1 MSRAP
6 IIVDFKNI
14 RVIRF
19 NTLLLQYNMYHCTVL
34 RPILHP
40 CRETHN
46 RRSSTREVKGPERAY
61 RVALHHS
68 SFRKNT
74 RTHLIYRY
82 IQHTSLLIVGY
93 LSKEQATV
101 LRSSLLIR

>member
-1 MSRAP
+1 VSRAP
-6 IIVDFKNI
+6 IIIGDFKNI
-14 RVIRF
+14 RLIRF
-19 NTLLLQYNMYHCTVL
+19 NTLQYVSLYRL
-34 RPILHP
+34 RPFLHP
-40 CRETHN
+40 CREAHN
-46 RRSSTREVKGPERAY
+46 RRSSTREVKNPERAY

>member
-6 IIVDFKNI
+6 IIGDFKNI

-19 NTLLLQYNMYHCTVL
+19 NNTLQYVSLYRL

-40 CRETHN
+40 CREAHN

>member
-6 IIVDFKNI
+6 IIVDFKKI

-19 NTLLLQYNMYHCTVL
+19 NNNTLYNMYHCTVL

-40 CRETHN
+40 CREAHN

-74 RTHLIYRY
+74 RTHLTPTYNIHRF
-82 IQHTSLLIVGY
+82 
-93 LSKEQATV
+93 
-101 LRSSLLIR
+101 

>member
-6 IIVDFKNI
+6 IIGDFKNI

-19 NTLLLQYNMYHCTVL
+19 NTLQLIYVSLYRL

-40 CRETHN
+40 CREAHN